1 MVIFERLNI
10 MSREIS
16 CCFSGHRRLEWDF
29 SIEELKRTIVSLIE
43 KGYKI
48 FIAGGALGFD
58 TEVAV
63 AVLQLK
69 KKYKDIKLHIY
80 VPCIGQESRWQKKDI
95 KLYNAILKRAD
106 YVDMPSNYYNNECMK
121 KRNYKMVDNASFL
134 VTYFNGNQ
142 ISGTAQTIRYA
153 KKCGLEIIN
162 LYAERDDDF

>member
-1 MVIFERLNI
+1 MVILERLNI
-10 MSREIS
+10 MSREKS
-16 CCFSGHRRLEWDF
+16 CCFSGHRHLGLDF
-29 SIEELKRTIVSLIE
+29 SRQELKNVIVGLIEE
-43 KGYKI
+43 GYKI
-48 FIAGGALGFD
+48 FIVGGALGFD
-58 TEVAV
+58 TEVAI

-106 YVDMPSNYYNNECMK
+106 YVDMPSYYYNNECMK
-121 KRNYKMVDNASFL
+121 IRNYKMVDNASYL

-153 KKCGLEIIN
+153 KKCGLGMVN
-162 LYAERDDDF
+162 LYKESDEGL

>member
-1 MVIFERLNI
+1 

-16 CCFSGHRRLEWDF
+16 CCFSGHRHLEWDF

-80 VPCIGQESRWQKKDI
+80 VPCIGQESRWQKNKGVKGNGI
-95 KLYNAILKRAD
+95 CLLGNFYF
-106 YVDMPSNYYNNECMK
+106 
-121 KRNYKMVDNASFL
+121 SFN
-134 VTYFNGNQ
+134 F
-142 ISGTAQTIRYA
+142 
-153 KKCGLEIIN
+153 
-162 LYAERDDDF
+162 